1 MSQDRSSFFD
11 KNFQFLSKKL
21 LYRTIF
27 FRPLNAIKK
36 QAVIANG
43 VQRNEAICQ
52 IFSRNPAKTWQIA
65 SSCLLAM
72 TALLGKLEA
81 FKK

>member
-1 MSQDRSSFFD
+1 MV
-11 KNFQFLSKKL
+11 NKKYVL
-21 LYRTIF
+21 QKMYDCRKRLPTPTIF

-52 IFSRNPAKTWQIA
+52 VLAGFLLKLGRLLRRA
-65 SSCLLAM
+65 SSQ
-72 TALLGKLEA
+72 
-81 FKK
+81 

>member
-43 VQRNEAICQ
+43 VQRNEAICPVLAG
-52 IFSRNPAKTWQIA
+52 FLLKFGRLLRRA
-65 SSCLLAM
+65 SSQ
-72 TALLGKLEA
+72 
-81 FKK
+81 